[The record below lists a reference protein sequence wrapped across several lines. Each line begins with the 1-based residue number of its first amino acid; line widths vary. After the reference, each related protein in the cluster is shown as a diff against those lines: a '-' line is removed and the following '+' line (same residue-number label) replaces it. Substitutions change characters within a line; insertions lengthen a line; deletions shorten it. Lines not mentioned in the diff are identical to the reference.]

1 MTSLRSVLKKL
12 VKHKPFIT
20 VVSGLPRSGTSMMM
34 SALRSGGMSLLVD
47 GIREADAN
55 NPKGYYEFERVKKLP
70 LGDTEWLKSAEGK
83 AVKIISALLE
93 YLPDAYDYR
102 VIFMERDIDEIL
114 RSQKRMLARSGTDQG
129 ATVSDE
135 DMRRH
140 FQAHLEEVQSLL
152 TTRGWLKVIYV
163 SYNQVL
169 QNPIG
174 EFQRVAKFLED
185 RADPALMTEV
195 VDPALYREKINGKR

>member
-1 MTSLRSVLKKL
+1 
-12 VKHKPFIT
+12 
-20 VVSGLPRSGTSMMM
+20 
-34 SALRSGGMSLLVD
+34 
-47 GIREADAN
+47 
-55 NPKGYYEFERVKKLP
+55 
-70 LGDTEWLKSAEGK
+70 
-83 AVKIISALLE
+83 
-93 YLPDAYDYR
+93 
-102 VIFMERDIDEIL
+102 MERDIDEIL
-114 RSQKRMLARSGTDQG
+114 KSQKRMLARSGTDQG
-129 ATVSDE
+129 VSVSDE

-185 RADPALMTEV
+185 RAVPALMTEV
-195 VDPALYREKINGKR
+195 VDPALYREKIIGKR

>member
-1 MTSLRSVLKKL
+1 
-12 VKHKPFIT
+12 
-20 VVSGLPRSGTSMMM
+20 MMM
-34 SALRSGGMSLLVD
+34 SALRAGGMPLLVD

-70 LGDTEWLKSAEGK
+70 VGDTEWLKSAEGK
-83 AVKIISALLE
+83 GVKIISALLE
-93 YLPDAYDYR
+93 YLPDAYDFR

-114 RSQKRMLARSGTDQG
+114 KSQKRMLARSGTDQG
-129 ATVSDE
+129 VSVSDE

-185 RADPALMTEV
+185 RAVPALMTEV
-195 VDPALYREKINGKR
+195 VDPALYREKIIGKR